1 MDEYDTLQIIRK
13 LKAHFDELSIDL
25 EELQRELIFMK
36 LLAETDDSTVS
47 DENGESLIFEK
58 RKSKKREEP
67 RPIKNTMSVDLDKI
81 DISRE
86 LALLNAYGRKE
97 KSQC

>member
-1 MDEYDTLQIIRK
+1 MDEYDTLRIIRK

-25 EELQRELIFMK
+25 EEFQRK
-36 LLAETDDSTVS
+36 LALMNLLLKTDDSTVS

-58 RKSKKREEP
+58 RESKKRVA
-67 RPIKNTMSVDLDKI
+67 NTMAVDLDRI

-86 LALLNAYGRKE
+86 LDLLDAYDRKE
-97 KSQC
+97 NL